1 MTAAPLS
8 WHRART
14 QQLVG
19 EAALTSADDAA
30 AAPRLSLTGRH
41 GGSGEQVD
49 RHRRRGGGHTSAA
62 ADTLGASGAPEC
74 QRDSLMLFMFATK
87 MATESAV
94 AEILWLTSG
103 ACASQ
108 ARCAARQRRPL
119 AMRAYCRQRRTAA
132 VSPCGR
138 GVSLLH
144 CRRCLAG
151 ASKQPQLMQCLT
163 CLTAKTFFL
172 TFIYLHSTFTAYISI
187 QKNSCSCKV
196 HIT

>member
-1 MTAAPLS
+1 MASCSHTTTRPRGSVNISWRRCRSSEALS
-8 WHRART
+8 YRPTR
-14 QQLVG
+14 
-19 EAALTSADDAA
+19 
-30 AAPRLSLTGRH
+30 RLRGAGRP
-41 GGSGEQVD
+41 SSSS
-49 RHRRRGGGHTSAA
+49 GGGDTSAA

-94 AEILWLTSG
+94 AEIIWLTSG
-103 ACASQ
+103 ACASK
-108 ARCAARQRRPL
+108 ARWAARQRRPL